1 MKRKT
6 TLDTKFSYCLHLACL
21 LAKNHSLGGLI
32 SMDKSHVFILCS
44 LYQFFHFFIEI
55 GKPGNTSMINCGY
68 NCWYCLYRKLSLE
81 LTFLISFTAI
91 NSPEIFDSVKR
102 YGYSPGFDLSFWS
115 AVVKIYSFAT
125 SCWVNKDEN
134 I

>member
-1 MKRKT
+1 MKNFINVARGLF
-6 TLDTKFSYCLHLACL
+6 TLKFEKKNNTRRYKLKFSYCLHLACL
-21 LAKNHSLGGLI
+21 LAKNHSLEGLI

-68 NCWYCLYRKLSLE
+68 NCWYWLYRKLSLE

-91 NSPEIFDSVKR
+91 NSPEIFDSVKH
-102 YGYSPGFDLSFWS
+102 YGYSPGFDLYF
-115 AVVKIYSFAT
+115 
-125 SCWVNKDEN
+125 
-134 I
+134 